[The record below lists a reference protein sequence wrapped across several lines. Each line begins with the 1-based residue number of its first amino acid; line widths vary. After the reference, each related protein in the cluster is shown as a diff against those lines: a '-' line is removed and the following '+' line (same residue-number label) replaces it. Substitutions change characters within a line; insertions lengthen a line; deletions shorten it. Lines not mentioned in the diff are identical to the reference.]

1 MSTDREERMAARAL
15 VANYL
20 NVALEVS
27 EASGLE
33 RHDPQ
38 IVAALI
44 VAQSNDRHSEV
55 TACALQRFSEAMT
68 LELECLAESITVAVV
83 ESK

>member
-1 MSTDREERMAARAL
+1 MSADRELRVAARSL
-15 VANYL
+15 VVNYL

-38 IVAALI
+38 IIAALI
-44 VAQSNDRHSEV
+44 IAQSIDRHSDV
-55 TACALQRFSEAMT
+55 TACALQRFSEDMT
-68 LELECLAESITVAVV
+68 LELECLAKSITVAMV

>member
-1 MSTDREERMAARAL
+1 MSADRELRMAARSL
-15 VANYL
+15 VVNYL

-38 IVAALI
+38 IIAALI
-44 VAQSNDRHSEV
+44 IAQSIDRHSDV
-55 TACALQRFSEAMT
+55 TACAFQRFSEDMT
-68 LELECLAESITVAVV
+68 LELECLAESITVAVA